1 MRKIVR
7 AEAICLRVQDY
18 MESSKLVTLYSP
30 EQGKVNCIARGAR
43 RLKSKFGAALD
54 LFAVSRVIYYWR
66 ETTSLYNLSDA
77 ELVRPFPPL
86 AQLPERFLA
95 AEQMA
100 EFVLRTAQP
109 HDPHPDVYRLL
120 LTNLATLETAEN
132 GFVMRVCSFLLKAS
146 SFLGFRPEL
155 RRCLVCRKPL
165 NGSTAVY
172 FDAGRGGTICP
183 ACAGE
188 TRDMTR
194 FGPPNRDRV
203 PSPLADRAER
213 RDMTEMSDT
222 RDMTQTSDVWDR
234 VPSRDQPARPAR
246 TDCVPSPLKKL
257 NPAELAL
264 LTRLLY
270 TPSAELTDSE
280 SLPTA
285 NWSLQAD
292 PLDLVL
298 AFISHH
304 FDPLVLKSFRWPRGL
319 EG

>member
-1 MRKIVR
+1 MRRIVR
-7 AEAICLRVQDY
+7 AETICLRVQDY

-30 EQGKVNCIARGAR
+30 EQGRVNCIARGAR

-188 TRDMTR
+188 
-194 FGPPNRDRV
+194 
-203 PSPLADRAER
+203 R

-234 VPSRDQPARPAR
+234 VPRRDQPARPVRADR
-246 TDCVPSPLKKL
+246 VPSPLKKL

-285 NWSLQAD
+285 SWSLQAD

>member
-1 MRKIVR
+1 MRRIVR
-7 AEAICLRVQDY
+7 AETICLRVQDY

-30 EQGKVNCIARGAR
+30 EQGRVNCIARGAR

-120 LTNLATLETAEN
+120 LTNLTTLETAKS
-132 GFVMRVCSFLLKAS
+132 GFAMRVCSFLLKAS

-155 RRCLVCRKPL
+155 RRCLICRKTL

-188 TRDMTR
+188 
-194 FGPPNRDRV
+194 
-203 PSPLADRAER
+203 R
-213 RDMTEMSDT
+213 RDMAEP

-246 TDCVPSPLKKL
+246 TERVPSPLRIL
-257 NPAELAL
+257 QPAELAL

-270 TPSAELTDSE
+270 TPSAELAAAE
-280 SLPTA
+280 SGPD
-285 NWSLQAD
+285 Q
-292 PLDLVL
+292 LDLVL
-298 AFISHH
+298 GFISHH
-304 FDPLVLKSFRWPRGL
+304 FDPLTLKSFRWPRGL